1 MNSSASEQLSFPFP
15 QPPGGAAPVELAD
28 GILWF
33 RMPLPLRLD
42 HVNVYA
48 VREAE
53 GWSLVDTG
61 MNTRTTRE
69 AWKSILGGPLAGVP
83 VWRVIATHH
92 HPDHI
97 GLAGWFRQ
105 EHGAEIWTT
114 RTAWLTARMLTLDV
128 QDAPAPEV
136 LEFYRSA
143 GMDRD
148 EYEARASARPFNFV
162 DCVHAIPLGF
172 TRIKE
177 GDSVTLGGMEW
188 DVRTGG
194 GHAPEHATLWCRSAP
209 LVFAGDQVLAG
220 ISPNIG
226 VYATE
231 PDADPLKDWLEAC
244 ARLEGHATDDQ
255 LVMSGHKLPFRGLP
269 LRLAQLQAN
278 HASALEKLVE
288 AIAEPR
294 TAAECFRSLYGRKI
308 GTGEYGLALGEAVAH
323 LNHLRAAGR
332 AERRRS
338 AEDGAWRWE
347 AARR

>member
-1 MNSSASEQLSFPFP
+1 MNSSASEQLSFPFS
-15 QPPGGAAPVELAD
+15 QPPGGSDPVELAD

-48 VREAE
+48 VRESK

-61 MNTRTTRE
+61 MNTRATRE
-69 AWKSILGGPLAGVP
+69 AWKSILCGRLAGVP
-83 VWRVIATHH
+83 VWRVIVTHH

-148 EYEARASARPFNFV
+148 EYEARASSRPFNFA

-188 DVRTGG
+188 DVRAGG

-231 PDADPLKDWLEAC
+231 PDADPLKDWLDAC
-244 ARLEGHATDDQ
+244 GRLKSHATDDQ
-255 LVMSGHKLPFRGLP
+255 LVMPGHKLPFRGLP
-269 LRLAQLQAN
+269 LRLAQLRAN
-278 HASALEKLVE
+278 HADALEKLVE

-294 TAAECFRSLYGRKI
+294 TAAECFRFLYKREI
-308 GTGEYGLALGEAVAH
+308 RTGEYGLALGEAVAH
-323 LNHLRAAGR
+323 LNHLRAIGL
-332 AERRRS
+332 AERRRGR
-338 AEDGAWRWE
+338 EDGAWRWL
-347 AARR
+347 AVRR